1 LLDWVCVSQLEGKK
15 RRERGVLGQRPRGHT
30 STTWSGGD
38 RHAGTKGHAVV
49 YDGIAVTTHAPF
61 VAIEDGRVDDIW
73 ILGPVPIRLI
83 AGVGA
88 FCAEGGFIGP
98 DVVAVPVHEVCGGVD

>member
-15 RRERGVLGQRPRGHT
+15 RRERGVLRQRARGHT
-30 STTWSGGD
+30 
-38 RHAGTKGHAVV
+38 